1 MVLDEQYL
9 HQEMLFITDRQSLRF
24 LYEGILS
31 KSVFNNML
39 NIVSMLLVDWN
50 ELEMETD
57 QNFETLKG
65 GLHLVFPSMNIE
77 SPVRTLPSFV
87 IDSTTVS

>member
-1 MVLDEQYL
+1 
-9 HQEMLFITDRQSLRF
+9 
-24 LYEGILS
+24 
-31 KSVFNNML
+31 ML

-50 ELEMETD
+50 ELEKETD
-57 QNFETLKG
+57 RNFETLKS
-65 GLHLVFPSMNIE
+65 GLHLVFPSMIIK

>member
-1 MVLDEQYL
+1 
-9 HQEMLFITDRQSLRF
+9 
-24 LYEGILS
+24 
-31 KSVFNNML
+31 ML